1 MFYEEE
7 QSDKSSSL
15 FLPGKHFYSGS
26 NKATGEGFMRLLE
39 WMNFASTSARETGTE
54 VLSFLCKRQKEHN
67 PPCGARKSDQM
78 AEQVTWSTAAGTLSV
93 SSPNPAPSC
102 PTHHPLFHLGEGG
115 SAFPKKSS
123 LASFLLL
130 FLSGLVAFLWW
141 GLARKLVSPPVLH
154 PPRKVQNVQTGVWQS
169 RNRRV
174 AQLKGAVS
182 IHTAD
187 SLLLYSRN

>member
-1 MFYEEE
+1 
-7 QSDKSSSL
+7 
-15 FLPGKHFYSGS
+15 
-26 NKATGEGFMRLLE
+26 
-39 WMNFASTSARETGTE
+39 MNFASTSARETGTE
-54 VLSFLCKRQKEHN
+54 VFSFLCKRQKEHN
-67 PPCGARKSDQM
+67 PLCGARKSDQM